1 MNYSVSDAVSEVL
14 SEMHFLQQPFK
25 LGIVNYSALAR
36 VIKPLVEQK
45 TGEEAGLDA
54 IIMAI
59 RRNIELL
66 GKQDET
72 KGVYSLLGECT
83 LSLRTGMVCIH
94 FKRTNELYK
103 KVVEFEHNV
112 NWLSGERIYV
122 NQRTDEISVMTLSR
136 FLPKFLEMIQDD
148 PSQLLGKQESLAMLT
163 IRFPSSVLYT
173 HGFLHLLT
181 SQFETLGINITA
193 VFSSYSRLSFVCDE
207 ADAPAVY
214 DRIAKVIRDSKKMEE
229 MKSAPE

>member
-1 MNYSVSDAVSEVL
+1 
-14 SEMHFLQQPFK
+14 MHFLQQPFK

-59 RRNIELL
+59 RRNNELF
-66 GKQDET
+66 GKLDDER
-72 KGVYSLLGECT
+72 VYSLLGECT
-83 LSLRTGMVCIH
+83 LSLRTGMVCVH
-94 FKRTNELYK
+94 FKRTNELYQ
-103 KVVEFEHNV
+103 KVVEFERTI

-122 NQRTDEISVMTLSR
+122 NQRTDEISIMTLSR
-136 FLPKFLEMIQDD
+136 FLPNLLEMIKDD
-148 PSQLLGKQESLAMLT
+148 PSQLLGKQENMAMLT
-163 IRFPSSVLYT
+163 IRFPASALHT

-181 SQFETLGINITA
+181 SQFETLGINIVA

-207 ADAPAVY
+207 VDAPAVY
-214 DRIAKVIRDSKKMEE
+214 DRIAKVIRDSKKMEG
-229 MKSAPE
+229 MKSASE

>member
-14 SEMHFLQQPFK
+14 SEMYFLQQPFK

-66 GKQDET
+66 VKQGESKD
-72 KGVYSLLGECT
+72 VYSLLGECT
-83 LSLRTGMVCIH
+83 LSLRTGMVCVH
-94 FKRTNELYK
+94 FKRSNELYQ
-103 KVVEFEHNV
+103 KVVEFEHTI

-122 NQRTDEISVMTLSR
+122 NQRTDEISIMTLSR
-136 FLPKFLEMIQDD
+136 FIPKLLEMIKND
-148 PSQLLGKQESLAMLT
+148 PSQLLAKQESMAMLT
-163 IRFPSSVLYT
+163 IRFPPSVLDT

-181 SQFETLGINITA
+181 SQFEALGININA
-193 VFSSYSRLSFVCDE
+193 VFSSYSRLSFVCNE

-214 DRIAKVIRDSKKMEE
+214 DRIAKLIRDSKKMVE
-229 MKSAPE
+229 MKAVE